1 MRISICVIL
10 TIFLCSAYSSKSFA
24 QMSEKEIQTE
34 IADNI
39 AGEYID
45 CGVYFNLVYEGAEK
59 AGRMELAKQY
69 NDLVDLCY
77 SSAYMLIKS
86 NREEEM
92 AAKVSTSLVSMR
104 NTYLRNEIDN
114 NLSNLSVLSNKYMDS
129 CIDIIKDPTEMM
141 ETWSQRVRSKY

>member
-86 NREEEM
+86 NRDEEM
-92 AAKVSTSLVSMR
+92 AGKVSTSLVSMTDSSMR
-104 NTYLRNEIDN
+104 DEIGN
-114 NLSNLSVLSNKYMDS
+114 NFSNLSVLSNKHMES

>member
-10 TIFLCSAYSSKSFA
+10 TIFLCSVCSSKSFA